1 MKEIKEFNWSKATNP
16 PLEEYFPADKLGRAR
31 YATFLS
37 RLLAQEGFD
46 KSRPVDEQKKNYVLN
61 LNAEW

>member
-1 MKEIKEFNWSKATNP
+1 MKEIKEFNWSKATKP

-37 RLLAQEGFD
+37 RLLAQEGY
-46 KSRPVDEQKKNYVLN
+46 DESNTNRLKNLI
-61 LNAEW
+61 